1 MGKRVTRRGRG
12 NYEIRKTNVEKKGG
26 KEQSNYKT
34 RKGEE

>member
-12 NYEIRKTNVEKKGG
+12 NYETRKTNVEKRG
-26 KEQSNYKT
+26 KEQSKYKT